1 MTPKYSAVQNSGWAC
16 RFALPLLALALL
28 SPGDLRAAEAG
39 SASGD
44 PIVYEIVVTGGELL
58 AGVYADSHTQFLT
71 QTLHPLGLRCVGSI
85 SVDDKRA
92 DIAEALG
99 FAVSRAKLVIVTGG
113 LGPTEN
119 DITREALSEFTGIAL
134 QERPE
139 VLRGWAER
147 LNTTPDQ
154 LRPNLRRQAQV
165 PDKGGWLKNGGGTAI
180 GLVFEDPRAVIVA
193 LPGPP
198 RELQP
203 MVHDELVPYLSRRF
217 GTRLPGCSLTLRFV
231 GLGQSQISQTLDD
244 NALLPSDV
252 IVSSQ
257 FDGGRVDYTFALP
270 DDTPQ
275 GRARLQQLK
284 RHIQEHLGDHVYGE
298 GTISLEEHIVSLLN
312 NKGMTLALA
321 EVGSGGSVAAALGG
335 VEGARDY
342 LAGAFTATTEEK
354 LHSLLEVDKGAWR
367 RSAAEP
373 RLQLLAAAAAE
384 RAVSQWALLVGPIL
398 RDGDRRLVVAVFRMP
413 GGRMETE
420 RFELRGGGDTARSHL
435 TTRLLDRLRQ
445 RLQRSP

>member
-1 MTPKYSAVQNSGWAC
+1 MKRVSVPTMTPKYSAVQNSGWAC

-147 LNTTPDQ
+147 LRHELGVPVRVADEPQ
-154 LRPNLRRQAQV
+154 HAVVRGAGACVDDLRVLRRTV
-165 PDKGGWLKNGGGTAI
+165 LG
-180 GLVFEDPRAVIVA
+180 
-193 LPGPP
+193 
-198 RELQP
+198 
-203 MVHDELVPYLSRRF
+203 SS
-217 GTRLPGCSLTLRFV
+217 TR
-231 GLGQSQISQTLDD
+231 
-244 NALLPSDV
+244 
-252 IVSSQ
+252 
-257 FDGGRVDYTFALP
+257 
-270 DDTPQ
+270 
-275 GRARLQQLK
+275 
-284 RHIQEHLGDHVYGE
+284 
-298 GTISLEEHIVSLLN
+298 
-312 NKGMTLALA
+312 
-321 EVGSGGSVAAALGG
+321 
-335 VEGARDY
+335 
-342 LAGAFTATTEEK
+342 
-354 LHSLLEVDKGAWR
+354 
-367 RSAAEP
+367 
-373 RLQLLAAAAAE
+373 
-384 RAVSQWALLVGPIL
+384 
-398 RDGDRRLVVAVFRMP
+398 
-413 GGRMETE
+413 
-420 RFELRGGGDTARSHL
+420 
-435 TTRLLDRLRQ
+435 
-445 RLQRSP
+445 